1 MKCWD
6 ILQKLL
12 ESYSV
17 IRADV
22 NPFGALSVTSNSGDR
37 SSNLLLSQA
46 KDHKRNCCSL
56 CLLNVKNCVRRHQ
69 VAAKAARLTE
79 GVTVWPFLSLDVL
92 VSPVHHVIPQLWTAA
107 GRRTRGHGRRGEE
120 GAVPA
125 WADARRSVCSC
136 GCLPQKE
143 LLE

>member
-79 GVTVWPFLSLDVL
+79 GVIAWPFLSLDVL